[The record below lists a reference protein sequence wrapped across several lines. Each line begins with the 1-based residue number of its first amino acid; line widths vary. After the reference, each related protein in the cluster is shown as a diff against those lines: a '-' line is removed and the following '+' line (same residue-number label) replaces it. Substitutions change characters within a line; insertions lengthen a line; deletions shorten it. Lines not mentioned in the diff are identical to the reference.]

1 MSQLYILYESA
12 SGYCLFSKEEFD
24 EAGGQLHKIQ
34 KSIGELDRFAKMVK
48 LAAYQP
54 FTTAEE
60 ALENIMA
67 VKDNKVT
74 KTLKNF
80 LTTHL
85 PSTKSSKK
93 QKFLLGVTDPKLGP
107 EIFENT
113 GISASYNESIVE
125 LLRGIRTHFVKIMKS
140 KCQKQL
146 ILQQKSTKTTSAK
159 PSSVSA
165 IASPAPSVP
174 VMSTAKTSPSSRL
187 SPSLSS

>member
-34 KSIGELDRFAKMVK
+34 KSINELDRFAKMVK

-67 VKDNKVT
+67 IRDNKVT

-85 PSTKSSKK
+85 PSTKSAKK

-107 EIFENT
+107 EIFDNT
-113 GISASYNESIVE
+113 GISASYNESIME

-140 KCQKQL
+140 KSFFCF
-146 ILQQKSTKTTSAK
+146 ILRQRLMRTMCARHN
-159 PSSVSA
+159 SVLA
-165 IASPAPSVP
+165 IASRAPSVP
-174 VMSTAKTSPSSRL
+174 VTLTARTSQSFKPL
-187 SPSLSS
+187 L

>member
-24 EAGGQLHKIQ
+24 EAGSQLSKIQ

-67 VKDNKVT
+67 VKDNKCT
-74 KTLKNF
+74 PTLKNF
-80 LTTHL
+80 LQTHL

-107 EIFENT
+107 EIFEKT
-113 GISASYNESIVE
+113 GISASYNESIQE
-125 LLRGIRTHFVKIMKS
+125 LMRGIRTHFVKIMKS
-140 KCQKQL
+140 KFL
-146 ILQQKSTKTTSAK
+146 ILLTLRQKSTRRICGKRNSVLATVSRGPSA
-159 PSSVSA
+159 
-165 IASPAPSVP
+165 P
-174 VMSTAKTSPSSRL
+174 VMSTVKTSPSSRR
-187 SPSLSS
+187 SP